1 MVRLKYKL
9 SSMGKFFAKT
19 IATAV
24 AVLFAAYILKG
35 VQVDST
41 ITALL
46 VAVVLGLLNSFIK
59 PILIVL
65 TIPITIVTLGLF
77 LLVINIII
85 IKWAASLVPGFSVD
99 GWFSALIFSLVVS
112 FVSSLIEALIG
123 SNQKEAS

>member
-1 MVRLKYKL
+1 
-9 SSMGKFFAKT
+9 MGKFFAKT

-35 VQVDST
+35 VHIDST
-41 ITALL
+41 ATALI

-59 PILIVL
+59 PILIIL

-85 IKWAASLVPGFSVD
+85 VKWAAGLVPGFTVD

-112 FVSSLIEALIG
+112 FVSSIIEAIIG
-123 SNQKEAS
+123 TDKKNS

>member
-1 MVRLKYKL
+1 
-9 SSMGKFFAKT
+9 MGKFFAKT

-35 VQVDST
+35 VEVDST
-41 ITALL
+41 ITALI
-46 VAVVLGLLNSFIK
+46 VAIVLGLLNSFIK

-65 TIPITIVTLGLF
+65 TIPITIITLGLF

-85 IKWAASLVPGFSVD
+85 IKWAASLVTGFSVD

-123 SNQKEAS
+123 SNKKEES